1 MSVTETIYMDHHA
14 TTPVDHRVLDAMLPF
29 FTEKFGNAASTTH
42 GFGHVASAAVKAARE
57 SIANAVGAKA
67 SEIVFTS
74 GATESNNLAILGAA
88 ARYRGDGKHIVSVVT
103 EHPAV
108 LDPLRQLEK
117 RGYLMTLLPVI
128 GSGGEDAGLIRVE
141 QVAEAIRKDTILVT
155 VMMANNEI
163 GAIQPIQAIARLCK
177 ERDILFHTDA
187 TQAVG
192 RLPVDVM
199 ELDVDLMSFSA
210 HKMYGPKGI
219 GGLFVRRRKPFVRLE
234 PLLFGGGHERGF
246 RSGTLNVPGI
256 VGMARAL
263 ELCIDEM
270 EEENARLTSLRNR
283 LFEGLSSQLDGVHL
297 NGPALRADRR
307 LGNNLNVRFD
317 GIDGE
322 SLLLSTRNLA
332 ASSGSACTSASP
344 EPSHV
349 LRSLGLSDEAARSSI
364 RFGLGRGNTEAH
376 VDYVVE
382 AIVDAVSRL
391 RKMSS
396 LPVLRP
402 GA

>member
-1 MSVTETIYMDHHA
+1 MPQNEPIYMDHHA
-14 TTPVDHRVLDAMLPF
+14 TTPVDSRVVDAMLPF

-42 GFGHVASAAVKAARE
+42 GFGHVASSAVKTARE
-57 SIANAVGAKA
+57 SIAKAVGARA

-88 ARYRGDGKHIVSVVT
+88 TRYRNEGKHIVSVAT

-117 RGYLMTLLPVI
+117 RGYLVTLLPVTAS
-128 GSGGEDAGLIRVE
+128 GSDDAGLVTVD
-141 QVAEAIRKDTILVT
+141 QVAEALRKDTILVT
-155 VMMANNEI
+155 VMTANNEI
-163 GAIQPIQAIARLCK
+163 GVVQPIQAIGRLCK
-177 ERDILFHTDA
+177 EREILFHTDA

-192 RLPVDVM
+192 RMPVDVLD
-199 ELDVDLMSFSA
+199 LDVDLMSFSA
-210 HKMYGPKGI
+210 HKMYGPKGV
-219 GGLFVRRRKPFVRLE
+219 GALFVRRRQPFVRLD
-234 PLLFGGGHERGF
+234 PLIFGGGHERSF

-256 VGMARAL
+256 IGMARAL
-263 ELCIDEM
+263 ELCVEEM
-270 EEENARLTSLRNR
+270 EDEAPRLASLRNR
-283 LFEGLSSQLDGVHL
+283 LFDGLISQLDGVQL
-297 NGPALRADRR
+297 NGPALDPERR
-307 LGNNLNVRFD
+307 LPGNLNLSFER
-317 GIDGE
+317 IDGE

-332 ASSGSACTSASP
+332 ASSGSACTSAHP

-349 LRSLGLSDEAARSSI
+349 LRSLGLTDEAVRGSV
-364 RFGLGRGNTEAH
+364 RFGLGRSNTEAQ
-376 VDYVVE
+376 VDYAIE
-382 AIVDAVSRL
+382 ALVDAVGRL

>member
-1 MSVTETIYMDHHA
+1 MTPTEPIYMDHHA
-14 TTPVDHRVLDAMLPF
+14 TTPVDPRVVEVMLPF

-42 GFGHVASAAVKAARE
+42 GFGHVASSAVKSSRE
-57 SIANAVGAKA
+57 SIAKAVGAKA

-88 ARYRGDGKHIVSVVT
+88 ARYRNEGKHIVSVVT

-108 LDPLRQLEK
+108 LDPLKQLEK
-117 RGYLMTLLPVI
+117 RGYLITLLPVTGD
-128 GSGGEDAGLIRVE
+128 GSEDAGLVSAD
-141 QVAEAIRKDTILVT
+141 QVADAIRKDTILVS

-163 GAIQPIQAIARLCK
+163 GAIHPIQAIARVCK
-177 ERDILFHTDA
+177 EREVLFHTDA

-192 RLPVDVM
+192 RIPVDVL

-210 HKMYGPKGI
+210 HKMYGPKGV
-219 GGLFVRRRKPFVRLE
+219 GALFVRRRKPFVRLE
-234 PLLFGGGHERGF
+234 PLLYGGGHERSF

-263 ELCIDEM
+263 EICVDEM
-270 EEENARLTSLRNR
+270 GDEAVRLARLRDC
-283 LFEGLSSQLDGVHL
+283 LFQGLTSQLDGVHL
-297 NGPALRADRR
+297 NGPALDARR
-307 LGNNLNVRFD
+307 LPGNLNVSFQ

-322 SLLLSTRNLA
+322 SLLLSTRYLA
-332 ASSGSACTSASP
+332 ASSGSACTSAHP

-349 LRSLGLSDEAARSSI
+349 LRALGLSDEMARGSI
-364 RFGLGRGNTEAH
+364 RLGLGRSNTEAQ
-376 VDYVVE
+376 VDYVTE
-382 AIVDAVSRL
+382 AITDAVRRL